1 MITLSALLKRLI
13 NACIFWG
20 SWRERGW
27 TPPSPV
33 LSTGVWWREST
44 MTAWI
49 TVWPCSC
56 TIEKRSRHRSER
68 LRLHAGLLDVP
79 SHWDI
84 YTSRCNDRATSI
96 TRHPTHGLFFALP
109 SSWRLRSIWGEIHQS
124 EDEFF
129 QMIWVWWTVPNCHTS
144 EYTVYILHFELTYW
158 LSHYYLIGHLF
169 I

>member
-96 TRHPTHGLFFALP
+96 TRHRTPPILRMDFFSP
-109 SSWRLRSIWGEIHQS
+109 SLQAGGCAASGARSTSLKMSFSRWYESDELCQTATPPNIQS
-124 EDEFF
+124 TF
-129 QMIWVWWTVPNCHTS
+129 C
-144 EYTVYILHFELTYW
+144 ILNW
-158 LSHYYLIGHLF
+158 LIASAI
-169 I
+169 IT